1 MFQSAPWIRENKD
14 IKQKSAKSK
23 HKDSKKKNKAFLFFF
38 FFCTINWNFLVI
50 PTDETTSCP
59 TEHLLRGVSLSE
71 KLPLTSDHSSVH
83 LQLG

>member
-23 HKDSKKKNKAFLFFF
+23 HKDSKKKNKAF
-38 FFCTINWNFLVI
+38 FCTINWYFLVI

-59 TEHLLRGVSLSE
+59 TEHLLSE
-71 KLPLTSDHSSVH
+71 KLPLTSDHSSVN

>member
-1 MFQSAPWIRENKD
+1 MEAQTSHKGHMFQSAPWIRENKD

-23 HKDSKKKNKAFLFFF
+23 HKDSK
-38 FFCTINWNFLVI
+38 INWNFLVI